1 MFGSVVAVAFQN
13 VFHTEIYQ
21 NNIFFYFLKLFL
33 KLAYQND
40 PKHTKQNY
48 FLEKI
53 KNLNFYGT
61 RCKLRFQTVLL
72 KIVCIYYSGWY
83 IVFP

>member
-21 NNIFFYFLKLFL
+21 NNIFYYYFLKLFL

-40 PKHTKQNY
+40 SKHIKKLFFNK
-48 FLEKI
+48 KI
-53 KNLNFYGT
+53 IF
-61 RCKLRFQTVLL
+61 
-72 KIVCIYYSGWY
+72 
-83 IVFP
+83 